1 MFNRVF
7 LLVLDGLGVGEA
19 KDAKKYGDSGSNTLL
34 HTIGKSYNLD
44 VLEKLG
50 LTKLIGYKEENIRGL
65 YMKASPV
72 NKLKDSL
79 NGHYELMGCISN
91 IEYKT
96 YPNGFPIELI
106 EEIEKS
112 THRTVIGNIASDGEI
127 LINQLGDMQIEQKA
141 IIIYTSCD
149 SVLQVAA
156 HEDIIPVEELYKICE
171 KIRFIVDKHD
181 YKIGRIIARP
191 FTGKNGRFIRTGRRK
206 DFSLEPP
213 RNVLDVLYENH
224 IQTICIG
231 KIGDI
236 FSNKSISYSIKTK
249 DNIDTMLKVVDFAK
263 GEFEGLVFANFNDF
277 DSLYGH
283 RRDKEGYLKALEEFN
298 YYLPILLKKLK
309 KDDLLIITADHGND
323 PTHEGSD
330 HTREKV
336 PVLIY
341 NKKMKTGKILEERN
355 TFADV
360 GATIL
365 DNFNLQDEEI
375 LGTSI
380 FKDIK
385 SEN

>member
-79 NGHYELMGCISN
+79 NGHYELMGCVSN

-231 KIGDI
+231 KIGDM

-341 NKKMKTGKILEERN
+341 NKKMKTGKMLEERN

>member
-1 MFNRVF
+1 MFNRIF
-7 LLVLDGLGVGEA
+7 LLVLDGVGVGEA
-19 KDAKKYGDSGSNTLL
+19 KDSKAYGDTGSNTLL

-50 LTKLIGYKEENIRGL
+50 LTRLVGKKEEDTRGL
-65 YMKASPV
+65 YMKASPA

-96 YPNGFPIELI
+96 YPDGFPIELI
-106 EEIEKS
+106 NEIEES
-112 THRTVIGNIASDGEI
+112 THRTVIGNIACDGEI
-127 LINQLGDMQIEQKA
+127 IINQLGEMQIEQKG

-156 HEDIIPVEELYKICE
+156 HEDIIPCEELYKICE
-171 KIRFIVDKHD
+171 KIRFIVDKRN
-181 YKIGRIIARP
+181 YCIGRIIARP
-191 FTGKNGRFIRTGRRK
+191 FTGKNGRYIRTGRRK
-206 DFSLEPP
+206 DFALEPP
-213 RNVLDVLYENH
+213 KNVLDVLNKND

-231 KIGDI
+231 KIADMFNNRG
-236 FSNKSISYSIKTK
+236 ISVSIKTK

-263 GEFEGLVFANFNDF
+263 GDFKGLLFANFNDF

-283 RRDKEGYLKALEEFN
+283 RRDKEGFLKSLEEFN
-298 YYLPILLKKLK
+298 YYLPILLKKLTK
-309 KDDLLIITADHGND
+309 EDLLIITSDHGND
-323 PTHEGSD
+323 PTFKGSD
-330 HTREKV
+330 HTRENI

-341 NKKMKTGKILEERN
+341 SKRFKTGKMLDVRE

-365 DNFNLQDEEI
+365 DNFNLKDKDI
-375 LGTSI
+375 LGKSI
-380 FKDIK
+380 FDELRKQ
-385 SEN
+385 

>member
-1 MFNRVF
+1 MYNRVF

-19 KDAKKYGDSGSNTLL
+19 LDAKKYGDTGSNTLL

-50 LTKLIGYKEENIRGL
+50 LTKLVGHKEDNIRGL
-65 YMKASPV
+65 YMKASPI

-79 NGHYELMGCISN
+79 NGHYEIMGCVSN

-96 YPNGFPIELI
+96 YPNGFPLELI
-106 EEIEKS
+106 EEIERS

-127 LINQLGDMQIEQKA
+127 LINQLGDMQIEQQA

-156 HEDIIPVEELYKICE
+156 HEDVIPVEELYKICE
-171 KIRFIVDKHD
+171 KIRFIVDKHN

-191 FTGKNGRFIRTGRRK
+191 FTGKNGRFIRTARRK

-213 RNVLDVLYENH
+213 RNVLDVLYENQ

-231 KIGDI
+231 KIGDM
-236 FSNKSISYSIKTK
+236 FGNKSISYSIKTK

-263 GEFEGLVFANFNDF
+263 GEFTGLVFANFNDF

-283 RRDKEGYLKALEEFN
+283 RRDKEGFLKSLEEFN

-323 PTHEGSD
+323 PTFEGSD
-330 HTREKV
+330 HTREKI
-336 PVLIY
+336 PVLVY
-341 NKKMKTGKILEERN
+341 NKKMKTGKMLEERN
-355 TFADV
+355 TFADI

-365 DNFNLQDEEI
+365 DNFNLKDNEI

-380 FKDIK
+380 FNNL
-385 SEN
+385 EEE